1 MPDLIEPKPDIDA
14 LLNAGTYQ
22 NMSDAEID
30 ALIAY
35 KVERAQRETTVSKDA
50 QAHDALM
57 TALIEKQE
65 AAQRNAESSMK
76 AALEAQ
82 IIYKEVLK

>member
-35 KVERAQRETTVSKDA
+35 KVERARREATVSKDA

-57 TALIEKQE
+57 TALIEQQT
-65 AAQRNAESSMK
+65 AAQRDAQESMK
-76 AALEAQ
+76 AALRAQ
-82 IIYKEVLK
+82 IVYKEV

>member
-1 MPDLIEPKPDIDA
+1 MTDLIEPKPDIDA

-35 KVERAQRETTVSKDA
+35 RVERATREATISRDA
-50 QAHDALM
+50 QAHDEIMRELM
-57 TALIEKQE
+57 EWQADAQTKANASMQE
-65 AAQRNAESSMK
+65 ALNTQVT
-76 AALEAQ
+76 
-82 IIYKEVLK
+82 YKEV

>member
-1 MPDLIEPKPDIDA
+1 MPDLIVPKPDIDA

-22 NMSDAEID
+22 NMTDAEID

-35 KVERAQRETTVSKDA
+35 KVERAQREATVSKDA

-57 TALIEKQE
+57 SALMERQE
-65 AAQRNAESSMK
+65 SAQRDAQESMK
-76 AALEAQ
+76 AALRAQ
-82 IIYKEVLK
+82 SVYKEI

>member
-14 LLNAGTYQ
+14 LINAGSYQ

-35 KVERAQRETTVSKDA
+35 KVERATREATISRDA
-50 QAHDALM
+50 QAHDEIMRELM
-57 TALIEKQE
+57 ERQADAQAKANASMQE
-65 AAQRNAESSMK
+65 ALN
-76 AALEAQ
+76 AQ
-82 IIYKEVLK
+82 ISYKEV

>member
-35 KVERAQRETTVSKDA
+35 KVELAQREATVSKDA
-50 QAHDALM
+50 QAHAALM
-57 TALIEKQE
+57 TALIESQE
-65 AAQRNAESSMK
+65 AAQRNADASMQ
-76 AALEAQ
+76 AALQ
-82 IIYKEVLK
+82 TQTVYKEV

>member
-1 MPDLIEPKPDIDA
+1 MPDLIEPRPDIDA

-35 KVERAQRETTVSKDA
+35 KVERAQREATISADA
-50 QAHDALM
+50 QAHDLVMRELM
-57 TALIEKQE
+57 KRQAE
-65 AAQRNAESSMK
+65 AQANADAAMK
-76 AALEAQ
+76 AALNAQ
-82 IIYKEVLK
+82 VSYKEV

>member
-35 KVERAQRETTVSKDA
+35 KVEHAQREATVSKDA

-57 TALIEKQE
+57 TVLIEKQE
-65 AAQRNAESSMK
+65 AAQRSAESSMR

-82 IIYKEVLK
+82 FIYKEV

>member
-35 KVERAQRETTVSKDA
+35 KVERAQREATVSKDA

-76 AALEAQ
+76 TALEAQ
-82 IIYKEVLK
+82 VIYKEVLK

>member
-1 MPDLIEPKPDIDA
+1 MPDLIEPKPDVDA

-35 KVERAQRETTVSKDA
+35 KVECATREATISRDA
-50 QAHDALM
+50 QAHDEIMRELM
-57 TALIEKQE
+57 ERQADAQDKANASMQE
-65 AAQRNAESSMK
+65 ALNTQVT
-76 AALEAQ
+76 
-82 IIYKEVLK
+82 YKEV

>member
-35 KVERAQRETTVSKDA
+35 KVERARRDATVSKDA

-82 IIYKEVLK
+82 VIYKEV

>member
-57 TALIEKQE
+57 TTLIEQQT
-65 AAQRNAESSMK
+65 AAQRNAQESME
-76 AALEAQ
+76 AALRAQ
-82 IIYKEVLK
+82 IIYKEV

>member
-1 MPDLIEPKPDIDA
+1 MTDLIEPKPDVDA

-35 KVERAQRETTVSKDA
+35 KVERAMREATISRDA
-50 QAHDALM
+50 QAHDEIMRELM
-57 TALIEKQE
+57 ERQADAQTKANASMQE
-65 AAQRNAESSMK
+65 ALNTQVT
-76 AALEAQ
+76 
-82 IIYKEVLK
+82 YKEV

>member
-35 KVERAQRETTVSKDA
+35 KVERARRETTVSKDA

-57 TALIEKQE
+57 ASLIEQQA
-65 AAQRNAESSMK
+65 AAQQGAQESMN
-76 AALEAQ
+76 AALRAQ
-82 IIYKEVLK
+82 IVYKEV

>member
-30 ALIAY
+30 ALITY
-35 KVERAQRETTVSKDA
+35 KVERAQRESTVSKDA
-50 QAHDALM
+50 QAHDALIRE
-57 TALIEKQE
+57 LIEQQT
-65 AAQRNAESSMK
+65 AAQRDAQESMK
-76 AALEAQ
+76 AALRAQ
-82 IIYKEVLK
+82 IVYKEV

>member
-14 LLNAGTYQ
+14 LLNASTYQ

-35 KVERAQRETTVSKDA
+35 KVGCATREAVISQDARAHDEIMRALMERQADA
-50 QAHDALM
+50 QASADA
-57 TALIEKQE
+57 
-65 AAQRNAESSMK
+65 SMK
-76 AALEAQ
+76 AALDAQ
-82 IIYKEVLK
+82 VSYKEV

>member
-14 LLNAGTYQ
+14 LLKAGTYQ
-22 NMSDAEID
+22 NMTDAEID

-35 KVERAQRETTVSKDA
+35 KVNRAQREATMSKDA

-57 TALIEKQE
+57 AELMEEQA
-65 AAQRNAESSMK
+65 AAQRNAQASMK
-76 AALEAQ
+76 AALQAQ
-82 IIYKEVLK
+82 TVYKEV

>member
-1 MPDLIEPKPDIDA
+1 MTDLIEPKPDIDA

-35 KVERAQRETTVSKDA
+35 KVESATREATISRDA
-50 QAHDALM
+50 QAHDEIMRELM
-57 TALIEKQE
+57 ERQADAQTKANASMQE
-65 AAQRNAESSMK
+65 ALNTQVT
-76 AALEAQ
+76 
-82 IIYKEVLK
+82 YKEV

>member
-30 ALIAY
+30 ALISY
-35 KVERAQRETTVSKDA
+35 KVERARREATVSKDA

-82 IIYKEVLK
+82 VIYKEV

>member
-1 MPDLIEPKPDIDA
+1 MPDLIEPKPDIDV

-35 KVERAQRETTVSKDA
+35 KVERAQREATVSKDA
-50 QAHDALM
+50 QAHEALVRE
-57 TALIEKQE
+57 LIEQQTD
-65 AAQRNAESSMK
+65 AQRDAQESMK
-76 AALEAQ
+76 AALRAQ
-82 IIYKEVLK
+82 IVYKEV

>member
-1 MPDLIEPKPDIDA
+1 MPDLVEPKPDIDA

-22 NMSDAEID
+22 NMTDAEID

-35 KVERAQRETTVSKDA
+35 KVERAQREATVSKDA

-57 TALIEKQE
+57 TTLMERQE
-65 AAQRNAESSMK
+65 SAQRDAQESMK
-76 AALEAQ
+76 AALRAQ
-82 IIYKEVLK
+82 IVYKEV